1 MKRQDIN
8 IADIMEQLSDHYGY
22 IDAGVIIGK
31 LCEKLA
37 LDLIEPI
44 DILELV
50 QRQAEEMG
58 ERRIPSWL
66 YQDIGADRHD
76 LNQFI
81 QSVYEPL
88 IGKDFIELYTD
99 EGGTWYIDI
108 NEVLHD

>member
-50 QRQAEEMG
+50 QRQAEKMG

-81 QSVYEPL
+81 HSVYEPL
-88 IGKDFIELYTD
+88 IGKDFIKVYTSD
-99 EGGTWYIDI
+99 DNWYIDL

>member
-1 MKRQDIN
+1 MKTQDIN
-8 IADIMEQLSDHYGY
+8 IADIMEQLSPFYGY
-22 IDAGVIIGK
+22 IDAGIIIGK

-50 QRQAEEMG
+50 QRQAEKMG

-88 IGKDFIELYTD
+88 IGKNFIKVYTSD
-99 EGGTWYIDI
+99 DNWYIDL